1 MRALLELGGVQDV
14 LTKCL
19 GTTNP
24 INMVRA
30 AEQGLR
36 VLRRPEDIALQR
48 GKTVREILGKGPVGP
63 KPRAA
68 AAAGRLRRD
77 RRVTAC

>member
-1 MRALLELGGVQDV
+1 LGGVHDV

-36 VLRRPEDIALQR
+36 SLRRPEDIALER
-48 GKTVREILGKGPVGP
+48 GKTVREILGSGPAEEP
-63 KPRAA
+63 AEAAEPAA
-68 AAAGRLRRD
+68 AAAEAGE
-77 RRVTAC
+77 